1 MDTAGGPDPKK
12 ARWSPNSFGTTNG
25 GSSGNTR
32 DAFANYGYGPQ
43 SSLSQGQF
51 NTTPSNAFGGA
62 LYSTPSL
69 TINTNTG
76 GNNGLPSQLSPNP
89 GGMSFGQQ
97 AQTPI
102 SANANSPYIGFGYNM
117 LGMGLPGMN
126 VLGTMGG
133 FPYNNQMN
141 NFQVKIFFVLTVLP
155 SVSGLTPDQK

>member
-12 ARWSPNSFGTTNG
+12 ARWSQHSLNVTNG
-25 GSSGNTR
+25 GNAGNNR

-43 SSLSQGQF
+43 STLSQGQF
-51 NTTPSNAFGGA
+51 NPSPSNGFGGA

-89 GGMSFGQQ
+89 GGNFGQQ
-97 AQTPI
+97 AQTPV
-102 SANANSPYIGFGYNM
+102 SANANSPYLGFGYNM

-133 FPYNNQMN
+133 FPYSNQMAS
-141 NFQVKIFFVLTVLP
+141 FQVKIPLY
-155 SVSGLTPDQK
+155 

>member
-12 ARWSPNSFGTTNG
+12 ARWSQNSLGATNG
-25 GSSGNTR
+25 GNSR

-43 SSLSQGQF
+43 STLNQGQF
-51 NTTPSNAFGGA
+51 NPNPSNGFGGA

-76 GNNGLPSQLSPNP
+76 NNGMPSQLSPNP
-89 GGMSFGQQ
+89 GGTSFGQQ

-102 SANANSPYIGFGYNM
+102 SATANSPYMGFGYNM

-133 FPYNNQMN
+133 FPYNNQMT
-141 NFQVKIFFVLTVLP
+141 NFQVKILSYCPSIYDLTR
-155 SVSGLTPDQK
+155 DQ